1 MNWDREQLS
10 KAIETLGRSTSFT
23 EAIAEIRQ
31 WRPGLTKAALRMAL
45 DHHGMRAPTA
55 YLGADVDDAAEP
67 MPPTARSARGDV
79 HVPTTPT
86 KESELAPARSER
98 WREPEQADRSF
109 VAPPSDVRAF
119 GKPGQT
125 WLFLPDTHVPYHDA
139 RAWQLALAVAAEL
152 KPDGV
157 CILGDFLDCYSVSF
171 HSKSAGR
178 VSKLADEIDDTRKCL
193 DDLEAVTPNAERV
206 FVEGNHEHRLTRY
219 IAGQASALSGLA
231 GLTFRE
237 ALRLEWA
244 WIPYHEHC
252 TIGDTAVTH
261 EAGRAGIYAV
271 RQTMLHM
278 GRSLI
283 IGHIHRVNSVVEC
296 TLDGRQLAGHSFGW
310 LGDANA
316 IDYRHRALAAREWQH
331 GVGVGTIDACG
342 VLHAHAVP
350 FIGGR
355 AIVNGKEIRA

>member
-10 KAIETLGRSTSFT
+10 KAVETLGRSTSFT

-55 YLGADVDDAAEP
+55 YLGADVDDAPE
-67 MPPTARSARGDV
+67 TARSGSVAVVKPGF
-79 HVPTTPT
+79 TTEQP
-86 KESELAPARSER
+86 KESARA
-98 WREPEQADRSF
+98 QADRSF
-109 VAPPSDVRAF
+109 VAPPADVRAF

-193 DDLEAVTPNAERV
+193 DDLEAATPNAERV

-331 GVGVGTIDACG
+331 AVGVGTIDASG